1 MQIAQRLAPEIPA
14 VYLTSGY
21 LQDDTLGIGKAERS
35 KWTGAFNVNDY
46 GGSVPKA
53 IKAAGGKFWSPDS
66 RDLDPAQVKEAL
78 EAGIGVTVWTVNDQA
93 EMARIIDMGVDGII
107 TDYPEILRQVLVER
121 GRAVPTPVPGAALCK
136 AAATSRGPF
145 VPVEVLDSA
154 PNWSLPRDAQ
164 PPTPA
169 KAGRSRQWYALE
181 E

>member
-1 MQIAQRLAPEIPA
+1 LASRSSIDVLRREGFAKQAYILCFDWEILQIAQRLAPEIPV

-53 IKAAGGKFWSPDS
+53 ITAAGGKFWSPDS

-78 EAGIGVTVWTVNDQA
+78 EAGIGVIVWTVNDQA

-107 TDYPEILRQVLVER
+107 TDYPDILRQVLVEK
-121 GRAVPTPVPGAALCK
+121 GRTVPTPVPAAALCK
-136 AAATSRGPF
+136 AAAKF
-145 VPVEVLDSA
+145 
-154 PNWSLPRDAQ
+154 
-164 PPTPA
+164 
-169 KAGRSRQWYALE
+169 ALAVCAR
-181 E
+181 